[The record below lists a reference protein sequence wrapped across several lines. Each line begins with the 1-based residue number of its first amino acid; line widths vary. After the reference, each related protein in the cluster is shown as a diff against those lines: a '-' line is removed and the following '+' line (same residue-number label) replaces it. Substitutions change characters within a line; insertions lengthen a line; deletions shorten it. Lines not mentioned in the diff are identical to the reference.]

1 MIAPPRGD
9 DQFNQ
14 PSNSELPIL
23 RAIAADR
30 GIGLSSK
37 PSHTVR
43 IYSIGGSMFWDDEPL
58 PEVPADILAQAAKGA
73 DSGDIGDRERS
84 ALQRVI
90 AINQRLYRRAWELER
105 KVEELESH
113 GQSMRQQIVGL
124 VQLTRRLGYEPSTK
138 QPR

>member
-1 MIAPPRGD
+1 
-9 DQFNQ
+9 
-14 PSNSELPIL
+14 
-23 RAIAADR
+23 
-30 GIGLSSK
+30 
-37 PSHTVR
+37 
-43 IYSIGGSMFWDDEPL
+43 MFWDDEPL
-58 PEVPADILAQAAKGA
+58 PEVPADILAQAEGA

>member
-1 MIAPPRGD
+1 
-9 DQFNQ
+9 
-14 PSNSELPIL
+14 
-23 RAIAADR
+23 
-30 GIGLSSK
+30 
-37 PSHTVR
+37 
-43 IYSIGGSMFWDDEPL
+43 MFWDDEPL

-105 KVEELESH
+105 EVEDLKSH

-124 VQLTRRLGYEPSTK
+124 VQLIRRLGYEPSTK